1 MYLNKDSFR
10 ITKQSTWSNIKH
22 TSIASSIGF
31 VKTTFKYKVGNYL
44 VQMNQIFLP
53 EKIDLETDDENCQR
67 CFMCQSCYRE
77 VKKCEKN
84 MKSLKKNPNSTK
96 EFTYKMPPF
105 KNNDLVHTEG
115 KCKCIVEADE
125 HELPAIGGLAV
136 SDSSLL
142 DSLGLDASGLNA
154 A

>member
-31 VKTTFKYKVGNYL
+31 VKTTFKYKVRNYL

-53 EKIDLETDDENCQR
+53 EKIDLETDDENCQC

-77 VKKCEKN
+77 AN
-84 MKSLKKNPNSTK
+84 
-96 EFTYKMPPF
+96 Y
-105 KNNDLVHTEG
+105 
-115 KCKCIVEADE
+115 E
-125 HELPAIGGLAV
+125 HELPSIGGLATA
-136 SDSSLL
+136 DSSLL
-142 DSLGLDASGLNA
+142 DSPRCFRTLCGRSSRSRSGCYCTRPSSPSVI
-154 A
+154 